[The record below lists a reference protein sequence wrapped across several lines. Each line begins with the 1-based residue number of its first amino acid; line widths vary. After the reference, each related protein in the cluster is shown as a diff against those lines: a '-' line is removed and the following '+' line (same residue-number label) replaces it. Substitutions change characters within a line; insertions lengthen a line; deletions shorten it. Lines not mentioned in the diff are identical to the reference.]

1 METKSLFVVY
11 TKRLAGVLCDK
22 GFKLIRTDRND
33 QKPNFYVYLFEDT
46 PELRHAVE
54 QYK

>member
-11 TKRLAGVLCDK
+11 TKRLAGKLCDL
-22 GFKLIRTDRND
+22 GFNCVRSERND
-33 QKPNFYVYLFEDT
+33 TKPWLYVYLFEDT
-46 PELRHAVE
+46 PELRAAVE